1 MTTCKCTL
9 VFIGQNLF
17 LLFNKD
23 DGIGFEKFKGNF
35 YKVQT
40 ICQTLHKKMELKKN
54 KCCISLGN
62 CSLFSST
69 SNSLGNKVSWFEL

>member
-23 DGIGFEKFKGNF
+23 DGIRFEKFKGNF
-35 YKVQT
+35 YKVQA
-40 ICQTLHKKMELKKN
+40 ICLTLHKKME
-54 KCCISLGN
+54 
-62 CSLFSST
+62 
-69 SNSLGNKVSWFEL
+69 

>member
-40 ICQTLHKKMELKKN
+40 ICLTLHKKMELKK
-54 KCCISLGN
+54 CCIFLGN

>member
-1 MTTCKCTL
+1 MITCKSTR
-9 VFIGQNLF
+9 VFIGQNHF

-40 ICQTLHKKMELKKN
+40 ICLTLHKKME
-54 KCCISLGN
+54 
-62 CSLFSST
+62 
-69 SNSLGNKVSWFEL
+69 

>member
-40 ICQTLHKKMELKKN
+40 ICLTLHKKME
-54 KCCISLGN
+54 
-62 CSLFSST
+62 
-69 SNSLGNKVSWFEL
+69 